1 MFAPAVT
8 NSSFLLSELAYGT
21 EDVVFLVEAIS
32 PGIGSLVK
40 PLHSKQ
46 ALFALGL
53 GRDAVSSF
61 QRPDLGLAIICA
73 IKKVSDLN
81 YQIFDRT
88 KA

>member
-8 NSSFLLSELAYGT
+8 NSSFLRTKLAYRIESG
-21 EDVVFLVEAIS
+21 VSSEAML